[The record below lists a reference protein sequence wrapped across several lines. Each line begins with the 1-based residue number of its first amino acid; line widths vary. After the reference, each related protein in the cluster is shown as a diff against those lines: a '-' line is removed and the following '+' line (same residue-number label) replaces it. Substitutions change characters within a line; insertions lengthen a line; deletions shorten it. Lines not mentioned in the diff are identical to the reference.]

1 MALALIKKETYQGVD
16 FMVTYHILTIFAL
29 MGRKRNTIP
38 NRLRH
43 RPPGQDRIVW
53 RGKTIYL
60 GRSGSAEADAAY
72 RRVVKSIM
80 ETGEPVVEPSLVTC
94 RFLADRFLV
103 HVRETFPADSR
114 EPMAYERAMSL
125 LTDALGDAPAS
136 SVTPAKFAAMRDAWA
151 RAGKSV
157 RTVNRHHNQI
167 LAAFRWGVT
176 VELVDASVWHAL
188 QAVPRLRPRRS
199 LAKDPQE
206 IGPVE
211 WAQVEAIRSGVR
223 PQVWSMILTQWHT
236 GMRSGEMLEMTPA
249 QITDW
254 VYRPG
259 KHKNAWRGHAR
270 EIPIGPK
277 CREVLEP
284 WITGKDLEQKVF
296 SGYTPQSYGRAIAR
310 ACESAGVPRWHPHQ
324 LRHAYASR
332 IRALHGLDAAQV
344 MLGHRTA
351 RTTEIYAE
359 RNIGVAKGIS
369 DEIG

>member
-1 MALALIKKETYQGVD
+1 MVIYQ
-16 FMVTYHILTIFAL
+16 IFQLFAV
-29 MGRKRNTIP
+29 MGRKRLTIP

-43 RPPGQDRIVW
+43 RPSGQDRIVW

-80 ETGEPVVEPSLVTC
+80 DTGEPVVEASSVTC

-114 EPMAYERAMSL
+114 EPMAYERAMML
-125 LTDALGDAPAS
+125 LVDALGDAPAS

-176 VELVDASVWHAL
+176 VELIDASVWHAL
-188 QAVPRLRPRRS
+188 QAVPRLKPRRS
-199 LAKDPQE
+199 LAKDPRE

-211 WAQVEAIRSGVR
+211 WAQVEAIKGHVR
-223 PQVWSMILTQWHT
+223 PQVWAMIEVLNLT
-236 GMRSGEMLEMTPA
+236 GMRAGELLAMTPG
-249 QITDW
+249 QIVEW

-259 KHKNAWRGHAR
+259 RHKNAWRGHVR

-277 CREVLEP
+277 CREILSP
-284 WITGKDLEQKVF
+284 WMTGKGPDDRIF
-296 SGYTPQSYGRAIAR
+296 DGYSPQSLGRAITR
-310 ACESAGVPRWHPHQ
+310 ACVKAGSPHWHVHQ

-332 IRALHGLDAAQV
+332 VRALHGLDAAQV

-359 RNIGVAKGIS
+359 RNVGVAKGIS
-369 DEIG
+369 DQIG